1 MLLSGLVLSL
11 QYKPVQSYFGK
22 RAARFLSKELK
33 ADIRIES
40 LYFKPFSSLQ
50 LQKLYVSDQ
59 QGDTLFYAGSLEARV
74 DLAHLFQNQV
84 RVNRVRLQESD
95 LRLVVNEQGKKN
107 LQFLIDYFSPERP
120 RADRQK
126 VQLDLERIDLVNL
139 SFRYHHL
146 KDDKPD
152 SLTQS
157 LPHIDFKD
165 LHLSEIYGSLTGID
179 FSSNK
184 IAAQIQ
190 NLRFKEQS
198 GFELQELTA
207 KGYYSSNEIELA
219 NLILRTN
226 KSAINDYLHFGFN
239 DLKDFNDFIR
249 KVKLNIHL
257 TESRIVSSDI
267 AYFAPELHE
276 LYFDAA
282 LTGVFTGTVSDLRG
296 QNITLATSP
305 HTVLQGSLSMRGLPD
320 IQKTVFDIDV
330 NHLTSN
336 IIEIENL
343 VPQLSE
349 REVFDLPAL
358 LDGFGDMTFRG
369 QFNGLYHDFKV
380 LGDLHT
386 ALGKIETDVSIR
398 LANGKTYYEGELVS
412 ERFELGQFVQT
423 ATLGGTAII
432 ASVKGQ
438 GFEPSNRSMDL
449 RIRAPYLEF
458 QQYTYNNLNF
468 GGSLIGNMLSGDLEV
483 IDQHL
488 RFDLSG
494 SASVNPDSIIHDLY
508 GNVHYADLR
517 KTNLLKQDSILI
529 HTAELTSSLQGSS
542 FNDVVGEVTLHNVS
556 FEHQT
561 VPGRKHLET
570 LSIHANGP
578 QQQRQL
584 ALSSDVLN
592 AQLEG
597 YIDVYTVDQYFKGIA
612 KHYLP
617 SLNLTLDDRSQ
628 QAFSLAVQI
637 KDVKLVSEFFS
648 PQFYIAPNSAASGYF
663 FSEPTNVPTL
673 SRPVFTQLE
682 VSVPELRLQDVIAKQ
697 IQLSQYGN
705 ERNAQLELNIDTV
718 TLFGKYDLP
727 HFAVRQ
733 DIADNN
739 VNYAIKWVDSLKQNA
754 GDLSGIFA
762 FLPNKEYHL
771 YTHTAKVAIN
781 GANWEIQDGFALFE
795 SNGVIAIDE
804 LIITNGEQRIS
815 AGGRISRSPLDE
827 LKLSFSR
834 FDVATINPFIPN
846 FNFAFSGQLNGNTS
860 LRTLLEKPYA
870 TADLKLDQLALDDY
884 KLGDL
889 DINADFDPERN
900 RINVALALEKQQ
912 KQQLFVGGVYNLGQ
926 SDDNLD
932 LLARFDE
939 TELGVLEVLLQNLIS
954 NVQGS
959 LTGQATISGNLSK
972 LIINGNGKLNDARF
986 TVNYLQTPYRS
997 NGSLSMKNTVFEL
1010 ADFLLQ
1016 DPQGQQARV
1025 TAKIDMQKP
1034 TEPIISATI
1043 NTNNF
1048 LVLNTRLADNPLYF
1062 GTAYGTGRF
1071 QFEGIPSDMSIV
1083 INARTEENTT
1093 FNIPLNTAASLGSY
1107 EFIRFKK
1114 FTAGE
1119 ESSDT
1124 VVAITRPSGL
1134 RLQMDLVMT
1143 PAALTNIQ
1151 TDLGELSGRGE
1162 GQIALRMSSAGDF
1175 EMFGDY
1181 NINNGKFTFTAQDF
1195 INKIFEIKQGGSIRW
1210 SGKPTDATI
1219 GLTAYYEQRTSL
1231 SPLYNAA
1238 GRTVNE
1244 QRVIARAEMDLN
1256 GNLMRPNISFNL
1268 DFPSAPYVK
1277 DELQGYLSDANN
1289 INQQALSL
1297 IVRRSFSPGSTTD
1310 LSRELNSTLLN
1321 AGTELAF
1328 NQLNNIISQSLNLN
1342 FIDLNIRSLND
1353 ASASLR
1359 FFNDRLQFT
1368 GGITDLR
1375 QQQLNDWN
1383 VFRREGIATDAELL
1397 YLIRKDGRLVLRGS
1411 NRLNTRRF
1419 LLTPTD
1425 EYISALGLIYR
1436 REFDTLEEFFRAKK
1450 R

>member
-59 QGDTLFYAGSLEARV
+59 QGDTLFYAGSVEARV

-95 LRLVVNEQGKKN
+95 LRLVVNAQGQKN
-107 LQFLIDYFSPERP
+107 LQFLIDYFSPETPRP
-120 RADRQK
+120 DRKK
-126 VQLDLERIDLVNL
+126 VQLDLERIDLINL
-139 SFRYHHL
+139 SFRYQNL
-146 KDDKPD
+146 KDEKPD
-152 SLTQS
+152 TLAQS
-157 LPHIDFKD
+157 LPQINFKN
-165 LHLSEIYGSLTGID
+165 LHLYEIFGSLTGID
-179 FSSNK
+179 FSSNE
-184 IAAQIQ
+184 IEAQIQ

-198 GFELQELTA
+198 GFELQELSA
-207 KGYYSSNEIELA
+207 KGLYSAKEIELA
-219 NLILRTN
+219 NLSLRTN
-226 KSAINDYLHFGFN
+226 KSVINDYLHFSFN
-239 DLKDFNDFIR
+239 ELKDFNDFIR
-249 KVKLNIHL
+249 KVKLNFHL
-257 TESRIVSSDI
+257 EESRIVSSDI
-267 AYFAPELHE
+267 AYFAPDLHE
-276 LYFDAA
+276 LYFDAS
-282 LTGVFTGTVSDLRG
+282 LTGIFTGTVSDLRG
-296 QNITLATSP
+296 QNITLTTSP
-305 HTVLQGSLSMRGLPD
+305 NTVLQGDLSMRGLPD
-320 IQKTVFDIDV
+320 IQRTVFDIEV
-330 NHLTSN
+330 QRLTSN
-336 IIEIENL
+336 INEIETL

-358 LDGFGDMTFRG
+358 LDGFGDMYFKG
-369 QFNGLYHDFKV
+369 QFEGFYHDFKV

-386 ALGKIETDVSIR
+386 DLGDIETDVSIR
-398 LANGKTYYEGELVS
+398 LANGKTFYEGELVS

-423 ATLGGTAII
+423 STLGGTAII
-432 ASVKGQ
+432 ASINGQ
-438 GFEPSNRSMDL
+438 GFEPNNRALEL

-458 QQYTYNNLNF
+458 QGYSFNNLNF
-468 GGSLIGNMLSGDLEV
+468 AGSLIGNNLTGDVEV

-494 SASVNPDSIIHDLY
+494 TSSIHPDSIVHDLR
-508 GNVHYADLR
+508 GSIHYADLK
-517 KTNLLKQDSILI
+517 KTNLLKQDSLLI
-529 HTAELTSSLQGSS
+529 HSAELTSRLDGAS
-542 FNDVVGEVTLHNVS
+542 FNDVVGEVTLRNVA

-561 VPGRKHLET
+561 VPGRKQLKALT
-570 LSIHANGP
+570 VNASGP
-578 QQQRQL
+578 KKHRQL
-584 ALSSDVLN
+584 ALFSDLLN
-592 AQLEG
+592 AQIEG
-597 YIDVYTVDQYFKGIA
+597 DIDFYTIDQYFKGIA
-612 KHYLP
+612 QQYLP
-617 SLNLTLDDRSQ
+617 ALNLEVHGSSH

-648 PQFYIAPNSAASGYF
+648 PPFVIAPNSVMSGYF
-663 FSEPTNVPTL
+663 YSEPTNVPNI
-673 SRPVFTQLE
+673 SHPVLTQLE
-682 VSVPELRLQDVIAKQ
+682 VSVPELRFSDVIAKQ
-697 IQLSQYGN
+697 IQLSQNGN
-705 ERNAQLELNIDTV
+705 QRNAQVSLHIDTIN
-718 TLFGKYDLP
+718 LFGKYDLP
-727 HFAVRQ
+727 HFAMRQ
-733 DIADNN
+733 DIADNQ

-762 FLPNKEYHL
+762 FLPKQEYHL
-771 YTHTAKVAIN
+771 YTNAAKVAIN
-781 GANWEIQDGFALFE
+781 GANWEIQDSFALFE
-795 SNGVIAIDE
+795 SSGAIAIDE
-804 LIITNGEQRIS
+804 LILSNGQQRIL
-815 AGGRISRSPLDE
+815 AGGRISSSPLDE

-834 FDVATINPFIPN
+834 FDVSTVNSFIPN
-846 FNFAFSGQLNGNTS
+846 FNFAFSGQLNGMTS

-870 TADLKLDQLALDDY
+870 TADLKLEQLALDSY
-884 KLGDL
+884 ELGNL
-889 DINADFDPERN
+889 DINADFDQERN
-900 RINVALALEKQQ
+900 RVNVALALEKQQ
-912 KQQLFVGGVYNLGQ
+912 KQQFFVGGVYNLEKVEN
-926 SDDNLD
+926 NLD

-939 TELGVLEVLLQNLIS
+939 TELGILEVLLKNLIS

-959 LTGQATISGNLSK
+959 LTGQANITGNLRK
-972 LIINGNGKLNDARF
+972 LIINGSAKLNDARF
-986 TVNYLQTPYRS
+986 TVKYLQTPYRS
-997 NGSLSMKNTVFEL
+997 NSSLTMKNTVFEL
-1010 ADFLLQ
+1010 NDLLLL
-1016 DPQGQQARV
+1016 DPRGQQARV
-1025 TAKIDMQKP
+1025 TGRIAMQKP
-1034 TEPIISATI
+1034 QEPVISATI
-1043 NTNNF
+1043 NTTNF
-1048 LVLNTRLADNPLYF
+1048 LVLNTRLTDNPLYY

-1071 QFEGIPSDMSIV
+1071 QFEGIPSDMNII
-1083 INARTEENTT
+1083 INARTEDNTI
-1093 FNIPLNTAASLGSY
+1093 FNIPLNTAVSLGSY

-1114 FTAGE
+1114 FTAE
-1119 ESSDT
+1119 EEFADT
-1124 VVAITRPSGL
+1124 VVVSNRPSGL
-1134 RLQMDLVMT
+1134 RLNMDVFMT

-1181 NINNGKFTFTAQDF
+1181 NINSGKFTFTAQDF
-1195 INKIFEIKQGGSIRW
+1195 INKIFEIKQGGTIRW

-1238 GRTVNE
+1238 GRTANE
-1244 QRVIARAEMDLN
+1244 QRVLARAEMDLN

-1289 INQQALSL
+1289 VNQQALSL
-1297 IVRRSFSPGSTTD
+1297 IVRRSFSPGNTSD
-1310 LSRELNSTLLN
+1310 FSRELNSTLLN

-1328 NQLNNIISQSLNLN
+1328 NQLNTIISQSLNLN

-1436 REFDTLEEFFRAKK
+1436 QEFDTLEEFFRAKK